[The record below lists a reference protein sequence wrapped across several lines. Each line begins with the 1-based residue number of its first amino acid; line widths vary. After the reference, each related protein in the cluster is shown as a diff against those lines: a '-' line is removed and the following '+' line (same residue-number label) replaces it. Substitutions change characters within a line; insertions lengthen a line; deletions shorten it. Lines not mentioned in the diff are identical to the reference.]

1 MSLQRQCRSRPIE
14 PRQSILGGAAEV
26 ASIGDIPIMPRS
38 PRSSGRFHRRSSRD
52 DDEFT
57 SRKANPAALVAV
69 IAVVVGAGLLI
80 WVMSGGP
87 MRRSL
92 PPPSSTPDTTTAPSG
107 SGSSLPSS
115 NRPPRIELR
124 VRIDPRQPHR
134 MEYGA
139 FSDDPD
145 VSDDGKLV
153 HAWDFGDG
161 SPISASERGVHVFRR
176 AGTFTVKVVVR
187 DPAGA
192 SAQGEQTVTIPKPD
206 HAVRSRARQ
215 NEISGL
221 RVRRI
226 DLPGGATFK
235 ALNDLW
241 AAGEVVQ
248 ASHIT
253 NEIRHRMEWYALSF
267 TGAVIIPREGIWTF
281 SVTSDD
287 GSRLILDGQKLIN
300 MDQHQS
306 PTTAYVAVQAD
317 AGLVPFQLDYYQG
330 DSDQVL
336 RVQWAGPGQD
346 W

>member
-1 MSLQRQCRSRPIE
+1 ML
-14 PRQSILGGAAEV
+14 
-26 ASIGDIPIMPRS
+26 
-38 PRSSGRFHRRSSRD
+38 
-52 DDEFT
+52 
-57 SRKANPAALVAV
+57 AL

-87 MRRSL
+87 IRRSQ
-92 PPPSSTPDTTTAPSG
+92 PSASSAPDTTTGG
-107 SGSSLPSS
+107 SVSSLLST
-115 NRPPRIELR
+115 NRPPRVELR

-145 VSDDGKLV
+145 LSDDGKLV

-161 SPISASERGVHVFRR
+161 SPVSASERGVHNFRR
-176 AGTFTVKVVVR
+176 AGTFTVTVVVR

-192 SAQGEQTVTIPKPD
+192 SAQGEHTVTIPEPE
-206 HAVRSRARQ
+206 HTVRSRARQ

-221 RVRRI
+221 RARRI
-226 DLPGGATFK
+226 DLPGRVTFN
-235 ALNDLW
+235 AMNDLW
-241 AAGEVVQ
+241 AAGEVVT
-248 ASHIT
+248 ARSIT
-253 NEIRHRMEWYALSF
+253 NDIRHRDEWYALSF
-267 TGAVIIPREGIWTF
+267 VGFVIIPREGIWTF

-306 PTTAYVAVQAD
+306 PTTASVAVQAD

-330 DSDQVL
+330 DSNQTL
-336 RVQWAGPGQD
+336 HVQWAGPGQD
-346 W
+346 WQDIPPEAFVHQGD